1 MRYANSHVTGHVI
14 IIIIKGLGFYISE
27 ETFFNLSIFLP
38 DAFITHFANY
48 SYYECKL
55 G

>member
-14 IIIIKGLGFYISE
+14 IIIIKGLGFYVSE
-27 ETFFNLSIFLP
+27 KTFFNLSIFLSV
-38 DAFITHFANY
+38 AFITHFANC
-48 SYYECKL
+48 SYYECIF